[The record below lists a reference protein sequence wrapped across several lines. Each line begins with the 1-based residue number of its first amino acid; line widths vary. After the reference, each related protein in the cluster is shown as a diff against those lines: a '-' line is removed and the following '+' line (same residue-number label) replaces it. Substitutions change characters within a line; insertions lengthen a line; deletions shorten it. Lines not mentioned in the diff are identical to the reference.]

1 MLICSVSMV
10 LSAVTNWDTFTTDGL
25 LNPEMRGDKGTFP
38 GMSARAIFDVIV
50 AMIIVL
56 MPL

>member
-10 LSAVTNWDTFTTDGL
+10 LSAVTNCDTFTTDGL
-25 LNPEMRGDKGTFP
+25 LNPEIRGDSGTFP
-38 GMSARAIFDVIV
+38 GISARAIFDVIV
-50 AMIIVL
+50 ATIIVL